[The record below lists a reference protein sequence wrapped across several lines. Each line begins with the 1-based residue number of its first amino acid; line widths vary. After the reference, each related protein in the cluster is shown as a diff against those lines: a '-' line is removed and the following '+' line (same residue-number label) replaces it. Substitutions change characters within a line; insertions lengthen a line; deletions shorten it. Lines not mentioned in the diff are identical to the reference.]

1 MSKAIQTVEPTA
13 IVEAQQAAANNV
25 LSVIERAALNPD
37 IDIAKLQQL
46 LDMQERIIA
55 RDAKAAYS
63 AAFAAMQPDLP
74 VIQERGSIKD
84 RSGRVQS
91 TYALWEDV
99 NAAIKPVL
107 AQHGFGLQFR
117 TETLDGKVR
126 VTGILRHRT
135 GHSEETFIELPA
147 DTSGSKNAV
156 QAIGSSYSYGKRY
169 TSFALLNLSSTFSED
184 DDGQAGGNGGMITEE
199 QVAELLDLIAETDSD
214 IALFCKWMHV
224 EAVNQI
230 AHKDFE
236 RARDALTAK
245 KNRGAA

>member
-74 VIQERGSIKD
+74 VIPERGSIKD
-84 RSGRVQS
+84 RSGKVQS

-135 GHSEETFIELPA
+135 GHSEETSIELPG

-184 DDGQAGGNGGMITEE
+184 DDGQSAGAGELISEE
-199 QVAELLDLIAETDSD
+199 QATELFDLIEETGSD
-214 IALFCKWMHV
+214 IARFCNFLRV
-224 EAVNQI
+224 DAI
-230 AHKDFE
+230 AHIQHKDFE
-236 RARDALTAK
+236 RAKAALQSK
-245 KNRGAA
+245 RNRSQS